1 MARMT
6 AAKFCDTLTELNVKC
21 TNNGEPISDHV
32 LYRTL
37 IGHLIYI
44 TMTRPNFSNVV
55 QVVSQ
60 YVQSTSSLWKPSLQ

>member
-21 TNNGEPISDHV
+21 TKNNGEPISDHV

-37 IGHLIYI
+37 IGYLIYI

-60 YVQSTSSLWKPSLQ
+60 FMSNPHHLCGS